1 MLFSLC
7 NLPSKFLLSLV
18 FAVRFASPVFL
29 CILSDSR
36 RLHQFIESMFMQLSL
51 RRFVSFSFYFRWK
64 SRLNLLR
71 VIDRLF
77 YFRFRV
83 RIVLRRPQMRR
94 LPGQDLSRD
103 LVNSTRR
110 LAELRRLRPSGESRP
125 GDSPRPFMSCSY
137 K

>member
-1 MLFSLC
+1 
-7 NLPSKFLLSLV
+7 
-18 FAVRFASPVFL
+18 
-29 CILSDSR
+29 
-36 RLHQFIESMFMQLSL
+36 MFMQLSL

-71 VIDRLF
+71 VINRLF

-110 LAELRRLRPSGESRP
+110 LDDCVACDLPVSRDQATRPAPLGRVHINSARATSFGWLCLQLSIR
-125 GDSPRPFMSCSY
+125 SY
-137 K
+137 IQYSNLFSFETIKAKII